1 MAGEMIAWTTDGE
14 QVPGYLSLPEST
26 PGSGVIVLQEWWG
39 LEPHIKDVAD
49 RFAAE
54 GYVAL
59 APDLYHGAL
68 VDEPDEAR
76 KLAME
81 LDHPRAIREI
91 ESAGQYLLSRDDV
104 RGAGVGI
111 IGFCMGG
118 GLVLKV
124 AAQTGIASAAVVF
137 YGRNPDPIEQV
148 GKIDCPLLGIF
159 GEEDQ
164 GIPPSE
170 VERLREAL
178 TAAGKADFDLHIYP
192 GAGHAFFN
200 DRRQAHDPEASKDAW
215 GKVLAFFRENVG

>member
-1 MAGEMIAWTTDGE
+1 MAGEMITWDHNGE
-14 QVPGYLSLPEST
+14 QVPGYFALPERT
-26 PGSGVIVLQEWWG
+26 PAPAVIVLQEFWG

-49 RFAAE
+49 RVAAE

-59 APDLYHGAL
+59 APDLYHG
-68 VDEPDEAR
+68 VVVTEPDEAR
-76 KLAME
+76 KLMME
-81 LDHPRAIREI
+81 LDHDRVVAEI
-91 ESAGQYLLSRDDV
+91 DSAGKFLLGRDDV
-104 RGAGVGI
+104 RGDGVGI
-111 IGFCMGG
+111 VGFCMGG

-124 AAQTGIASAAVVF
+124 ASQRDILSAAVVF

-148 GKIDCPLLGIF
+148 GQIDCPLLGIY

-178 TAAGKADFDLHIYP
+178 QAAGKTDFDLNIYP

-200 DRRQAHDPEASKDAW
+200 DQRQAHDPDASKDAW
-215 GKVLAFFRENVG
+215 GKVLAFFGKHLG